1 MPRTTLHTVDIHFGD
16 CDPAGI
22 VFFPNFSRWMD
33 AASLSFFMECGV
45 PPWRELVK
53 TRGIVGTPLLEINT
67 KFHKAA
73 TYGETI
79 TISTW
84 VEEWRAKVFVQMHRV
99 TRAKGDTVDLI
110 CEGREVRAFVE
121 RDRLEPDRLR
131 AIAVPADIKALC
143 S

>member
-1 MPRTTLHTVDIHFGD
+1 MAKTTIHSVAVQFGD

-33 AASLSFFMECGV
+33 AASLAFFMECGL

-67 KFHKAA
+67 RFIKSV

-79 TISTW
+79 TITTW
-84 VEEWRAKVFVQMHRV
+84 VEEWRAKAFIQHHRV
-99 TRAKGDTVDLI
+99 MRGSDLI
-110 CEGREVRAFVE
+110 CEGRETRVFVC
-121 RDRLEPDRLR
+121 RDADNPDRLR
-131 AIAVPADIKALC
+131 AMPIPDDIRALC